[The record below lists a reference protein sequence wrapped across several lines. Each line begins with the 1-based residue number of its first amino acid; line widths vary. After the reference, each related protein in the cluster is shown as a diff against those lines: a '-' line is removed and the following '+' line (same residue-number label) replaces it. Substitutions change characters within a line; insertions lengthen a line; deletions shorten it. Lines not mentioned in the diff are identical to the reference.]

1 MKEKRNIFIAFIL
14 NLFFSVFELVGG
26 ILTGSIAILSDA
38 LHDVGDTAGIGV
50 SYFFEKKSTHPP
62 DNHYTYGY
70 ARYSLLGS
78 LFTILI
84 LVIGSIIVLYNAI
97 ARIISPI
104 PLNYNGIILFAVV
117 GVIVNFIAALFT
129 KRGQSLNQKAVNL
142 HMLEDALGWLVV
154 LIGSIIMRF
163 TNFSLLDPI
172 LSIGIALFILL
183 HAVKHLTQTCKLF
196 LDKTPDGISVAEIT
210 KSVCAIDGVIDA
222 HHVHVWSID
231 GQNHCATLHIVT
243 DQNAHEIKYK
253 VRELLQTF
261 AIVHVTIEVETANE
275 HCDEKTCRTPQS
287 IYKHC
292 HHH

>member
-1 MKEKRNIFIAFIL
+1 MKEKRNILIAFIL
-14 NLFFSVFELVGG
+14 NLLFSVFELLGG
-26 ILTGSIAILSDA
+26 ILTGSVAILSDA
-38 LHDVGDTAGIGV
+38 LHDVGDATSIGV
-50 SYFFEKKSTHPP
+50 SFFMENKSKRPP
-62 DNHYTYGY
+62 DNQYTYGY
-70 ARYSLLGS
+70 ARYSALGS
-78 LFTILI
+78 LFTTLI
-84 LVIGSIIVLYNAI
+84 LVFGSLIVIYNAVL
-97 ARIISPI
+97 RIISPVVI
-104 PLNYNGIILFAVV
+104 DYNGMIVFAVV

-129 KRGQSLNQKAVNL
+129 RKGKSLNQKAVNL
-142 HMLEDALGWLVV
+142 HMLEDVFGWLIV
-154 LIGSIIMRF
+154 LIGAIVMRF
-163 TNFSLLDPI
+163 TDFTLLDPI
-172 LSIGIALFILL
+172 LSIGVAIFICI

-196 LDKTPDGISVAEIT
+196 LDKTPDGISVTELT

-231 GQNHCATLHIVT
+231 GQNHCATLHMVT